1 MLPLVQH
8 QRQTFFLTTMNLNH
22 RIDKLS
28 FGELSS
34 IESKYNG
41 RRSFGGFA
49 SSLFGGHNIIKMYKN
64 MYKLERDE
72 IEPYNNYTLQLDGKN
87 DFEYY
92 VKILP
97 VSFELREIKTDINCY
112 SFSMNNL

>member
-1 MLPLVQH
+1 
-8 QRQTFFLTTMNLNH
+8 MNLNH

-34 IESKYNG
+34 IEKDYNS
-41 RRSFGGFA
+41 RSIHLKELGYT
-49 SSLFGGHNIIKMYKN
+49 SSFMDFFFFDGPNIIEMYKH

>member
-1 MLPLVQH
+1 
-8 QRQTFFLTTMNLNH
+8 
-22 RIDKLS
+22 
-28 FGELSS
+28 
-34 IESKYNG
+34 
-41 RRSFGGFA
+41 
-49 SSLFGGHNIIKMYKN
+49 

-72 IEPYNNYTLQLDGKN
+72 IEPYNNYTLQLEGKN

-92 VKILP
+92 IKILP